1 MRLFV
6 GARPFVIP
14 LVFLCSFLFPM
25 FFCSVVPGEV
35 KAFLY
40 SVSLSTKECL
50 IFSLPIIIFALVFCS
65 AIRLGINAIKYILI
79 IVPLVCCSN
88 FLNTMLSYLI
98 SLVIVDFGQDIQL
111 VQNAVSTE
119 QLSPAFEISLKNL
132 VSNDAALLSGVILG
146 LIACFLNEAITQKIV
161 RFLEIITKYYFKVL
175 TPIMPFF
182 IIGTALKLQHD
193 GVLVQIFERYL
204 PILLMFVA
212 SAYCVVLLQYLALA
226 GFNLPK
232 AMTYLKNVFPAT
244 ITAFGSMSSASALPL
259 SIKAAEKNSE
269 QKNNA
274 GVIVPSTVNIHLV
287 GDCFFIPMVAIAVLA
302 SFNIGIPSVF
312 DYVIFAV
319 HFVLAKFAVAAVPG
333 GGILVMLPILQQ
345 YLGFS
350 PEMLA
355 LITALY
361 VLFDPLI
368 TACNV
373 GGNGAFAILFD
384 KITRL
389 KLS

>member
-1 MRLFV
+1 
-6 GARPFVIP
+6 
-14 LVFLCSFLFPM
+14 
-25 FFCSVVPGEV
+25 
-35 KAFLY
+35 
-40 SVSLSTKECL
+40 
-50 IFSLPIIIFALVFCS
+50 
-65 AIRLGINAIKYILI
+65 
-79 IVPLVCCSN
+79 
-88 FLNTMLSYLI
+88 MLSYLI